1 MQLNKSHTQ
10 GYKLPKLSEAQWGY
24 IAGIIDGEAHVRQF
38 EVRKTSVSVNY
49 GFEIAIAQNNIELLE
64 TLKGWLGE
72 GGIRLKKTPN
82 ARKPVYQ
89 LEIKKRFAVYK
100 ILNRILP
107 MLIVKKEVSQSIVD
121 YIARVYGET
130 AMHG

>member
-1 MQLNKSHTQ
+1 MQLNKSHTKS
-10 GYKLPKLSEAQWGY
+10 YELPELSEAQWGY
-24 IAGIIDGEAHVRQF
+24 IAGVIDGEAHIRQF
-38 EVRKTSVSVNY
+38 EVRKTSIGVNY
-49 GFEIAIAQNNIELLE
+49 GFEIAIAQNNIEFLE
-64 TLKGWLGE
+64 ILRDWLGE
-72 GGIRLKKTPN
+72 GNIRFKKTPN

-107 MLIVKKEVSQSIVD
+107 LLIVKRRVSEDIVS